1 MYVTIHRN
9 LSMLN
14 KSFKS
19 SLYFINLVCLFY
31 QVIKEACL
39 KYSSEM
45 AIYFSLCSNPYLL
58 YVCLCISTHVYI
70 WWYIVRC
77 VHIFFMIIVLWSLI
91 LLLECSLPFV
101 PYKFSFAPICLF
113 HLLILLYFHSL
124 VSLVKSIFLNLVFL
138 IYFKSL
144 YILNYEFNPL
154 ISL

>member
-19 SLYFINLVCLFY
+19 SLYFINLVCLFC

-45 AIYFSLCSNPYLL
+45 VIYFSLCSNPYLL
-58 YVCLCISTHVYI
+58 YVCLCISTRVYI
-70 WWYIVRC
+70 WWCIVRC

-91 LLLECSLPFV
+91 LLLECSSL
-101 PYKFSFAPICLF
+101 FSLINFLLLLFAC
-113 HLLILLYFHSL
+113 
-124 VSLVKSIFLNLVFL
+124 SIFLYCFV
-138 IYFKSL
+138 S
-144 YILNYEFNPL
+144 ILLCLLWKAY
-154 ISL
+154 S